1 MAQQQNDS
9 LNQMPT
15 SENSYMNDVTGK
27 NFPQNGNNLDP
38 TKNVSNMN
46 EPQKGKP
53 SGPNGNSAATGP
65 VGMPPTH
72 NDASGMHLGPYGHPM
87 QHHHMPPEMDQQQVR
102 VSVRFN
108 ATNHFYLHFV
118 QHQSG
123 GHAMSHHG

>member
-15 SENSYMNDVTGK
+15 SENNYMNDVTGK

-53 SGPNGNSAATGP
+53 SGPNGNSAAAAGP
-65 VGMPPTH
+65 VGMPPAH

-87 QHHHMPPEMDQQQVR
+87 QHHHMPPEIDQQQVR
-102 VSVRFN
+102 SITISSISFLFFFLR
-108 ATNHFYLHFV
+108 NH
-118 QHQSG
+118 
-123 GHAMSHHG
+123 